1 MLLKCCTQFS
11 SVTQSCLTLC
21 DPMNHS
27 TLGLPVHHQLL
38 ESTQTHVHWV
48 DDAIQPSH
56 PLSSPSPLAINFL
69 SIRVFSNESALWI
82 RWPKYWS
89 FSFNISPYNEHPGL
103 SSFRMDWLDLLA
115 VQGTFKSLL
124 QHHSSKASIL
134 LCSAMPANMENS
146 AVTTGQEKV
155 SFHSNPKEGQC
166 HRIFILGK
174 IESRRWRGWQ
184 RTRWF
189 NDICDSMDMSL
200 SKLREMVKDRE
211 AWHATGHGVTRSQTW
226 LTNKNKASTGK
237 VWSII

>member
-1 MLLKCCTQFS
+1 MPS
-11 SVTQSCLTLC
+11 NHLTLC
-21 DPMNHS
+21 HPPLLLPSIFSASGSFQMSQLFESGGQSIGVSASTSVVTMN
-27 TLGLPVHHQLL
+27 TQDLAPLG
-38 ESTQTHVHWV
+38 
-48 DDAIQPSH
+48 
-56 PLSSPSPLAINFL
+56 
-69 SIRVFSNESALWI
+69 WI
-82 RWPKYWS
+82 GW
-89 FSFNISPYNEHPGL
+89 IS
-103 SSFRMDWLDLLA
+103 A
-115 VQGTFKSLL
+115 VQGTLKSLL

-174 IESRRWRGWQ
+174 IESRRRRGWQ

-211 AWHATGHGVTRSQTW
+211 AWRATGHGVTRSQTW
-226 LTNKNKASTGK
+226 LSNWRTKIKLAQARFGPSSRVFSSRKGIFFLSLHIL
-237 VWSII
+237 WSA